1 MISSQPAAGP
11 GLAVPAGYLGPP
23 GLEYLA
29 MVDQLLIKQKVEIFE
44 AFTGFESSNK
54 YKVIS

>member
-1 MISSQPAAGP
+1 M
-11 GLAVPAGYLGPP
+11 PAGYLGPP